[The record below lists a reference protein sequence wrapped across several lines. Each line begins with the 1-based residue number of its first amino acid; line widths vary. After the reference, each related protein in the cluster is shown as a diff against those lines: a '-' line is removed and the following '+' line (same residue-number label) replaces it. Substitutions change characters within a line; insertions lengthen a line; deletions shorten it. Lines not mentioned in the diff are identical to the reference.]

1 MILDRNEIIPDR
13 LWVGGL
19 IRPEDI
25 RLLVQMGITNVVN
38 LQSDEDFSNYGISL
52 KKLVKAYE
60 KARIELHRIATDDF
74 DAEALER
81 NLAQCVALLELALK
95 PRWAKVY
102 LHCTAGI
109 NRSPTMAAAYLIKSR
124 GMSALEAHDFV
135 LARRSCNPSLEI
147 LEKYSQILK
156 GAP

>member
-19 IRPEDI
+19 IHPEHV
-25 RLLVQMGITNVVN
+25 RLLVQMGITHVVN

-60 KARIELHRIATDDF
+60 KAQIKLHRVATQDF
-74 DAEALER
+74 NKEDLEK
-81 NLAQCVALLELALK
+81 NLAQGVAELELALLS
-95 PRWAKVY
+95 RWAKVY

-109 NRSPTMAAAYLIKSR
+109 NRSPTVAAAYLMKSR
-124 GMSALEAHDFV
+124 GMSAEEAHAFV
-135 LARRSCNPSLEI
+135 SARRSCSPSLAV
-147 LEKYSQILK
+147 LQRYSETLK
-156 GAP
+156 GLA